1 MDKIAMDEHGRKVIL
16 YLVAWRDSSYFHP
29 HDIQLLKKGDSIK
42 DWYYILYLVLFIYAQ
57 YLFN

>member
-29 HDIQLLKKGDSIK
+29 HDIELLKRGDLIK
-42 DWYYILYLVLFIYAQ
+42 DW
-57 YLFN
+57 